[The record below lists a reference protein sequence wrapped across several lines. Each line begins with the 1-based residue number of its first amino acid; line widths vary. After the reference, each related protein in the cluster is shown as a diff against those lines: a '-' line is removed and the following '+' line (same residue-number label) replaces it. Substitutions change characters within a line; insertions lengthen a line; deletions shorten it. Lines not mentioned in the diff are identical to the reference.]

1 MRIRTRLTLIYT
13 VIIALILLFL
23 NLYIFYFTKIS
34 IKKDFFDRLE
44 NRALVTSQMYL
55 KEDNLPPAVFEQ
67 VRTKYV
73 QSLPDEIPRMY
84 DSLNRPSFIVN
95 KDDHAFPTEVIN
107 NTRKLKNIEYEDGDR
122 QVVGIFTTDNQG
134 DFVTLVSAPDITG
147 HARLNALKKVLLI
160 GFLISILIVY
170 LSGLFFSRQALKP
183 MSDIIAEV
191 KKISA
196 SNLHLRVNERKGKAE
211 IALLAVTFNE
221 FLNRLE
227 IAFEMQKNFV
237 SNASHELRTPLTS
250 IIGEVEVT
258 LNKHRNVDY
267 YEKTLKSVLIEGEK
281 LNQLTTGLLNLARVS
296 FDDSQLIIEDVRID
310 ELLWDTKELLLSQ
323 NKDYN
328 IHIEY
333 LDMPDDPD
341 KLIIRGNKQLL
352 QVALGN
358 IMENACKF
366 SDNKTVEAILKFN
379 PDNIQIT
386 IIDKGIGIPAD
397 DLKNI
402 FEPFYRA
409 TNARSYSGSGV
420 GLSLTQKIIKL
431 HKGNI
436 EISSVLNEG
445 TKVKIIFP
453 HL

>member
-13 VIIALILLFL
+13 VLIALILLFL

-73 QSLPDEIPRMY
+73 QSIPEEISRMY
-84 DSLNRPSFIVN
+84 DSLNHPSFIVT
-95 KDDHAFPTEVIN
+95 KDDNAFSKEIIN
-107 NTRKLKNIEYEDGDR
+107 KARALKNIQYEENER

-134 DFVTLVSAPDITG
+134 DFVTLVSAPDIAG
-147 HARLNALKKVLLI
+147 NARLKELQKVLLI
-160 GFLISILIVY
+160 GFLISILIVF

-183 MSDIIAEV
+183 MSEIIVEV

-196 SNLHLRVNERKGKAE
+196 SNLHLRVNEGNGKDE

-281 LNQLTTGLLNLARVS
+281 LSQLTTGLLNLARVS

-310 ELLWDTKELLLSQ
+310 ELLWETRELLLSQ

-341 KLIIRGNKQLL
+341 ALIILGNKQLL

-358 IMENACKF
+358 ILENACKF

-379 PDNIQIT
+379 TDSIQIT
-386 IIDKGIGIPAD
+386 IIDKGIGIPVD
-397 DLKNI
+397 DLGNI

-409 TNARSYSGSGV
+409 TNARSYTGSGV
-420 GLSLTQKIIKL
+420 GLSLTQKIINL
-431 HKGNI
+431 HKGSI
-436 EISSVLNEG
+436 EIFSNLNEG
-445 TKVKIIFP
+445 TKVEFVFP
-453 HL
+453 HK

>member
-34 IKKDFFDRLE
+34 IKKDFYNSLE

-67 VRTKYV
+67 VRTKFV

-84 DSLNRPSFIVN
+84 DSLNRPRFIVL
-95 KDDHAFPTEVIN
+95 KEDHAFPIEIIN
-107 NTRKLKNIEYEDGDR
+107 NTRKLKNIEYEDGDK

-134 DFVTLVSAPDITG
+134 DFVTLVSAPDISG
-147 HARLNALKKVLLI
+147 HARLNELKTVLLI

-196 SNLHLRVNERKGKAE
+196 SNLHLRVNEGNGKDE

-281 LNQLTTGLLNLARVS
+281 LSQLTTGLLNLARVS

-310 ELLWDTKELLLSQ
+310 ELL
-323 NKDYN
+323 
-328 IHIEY
+328 
-333 LDMPDDPD
+333 
-341 KLIIRGNKQLL
+341 
-352 QVALGN
+352 
-358 IMENACKF
+358 
-366 SDNKTVEAILKFN
+366 
-379 PDNIQIT
+379 
-386 IIDKGIGIPAD
+386 
-397 DLKNI
+397 
-402 FEPFYRA
+402 
-409 TNARSYSGSGV
+409 
-420 GLSLTQKIIKL
+420 
-431 HKGNI
+431 
-436 EISSVLNEG
+436 
-445 TKVKIIFP
+445 
-453 HL
+453 

>member
-1 MRIRTRLTLIYT
+1 M
-13 VIIALILLFL
+13 ILLFL

-73 QSLPDEIPRMY
+73 QSIPEEISRMY
-84 DSLNRPSFIVN
+84 DSLNHPSFIVT
-95 KDDHAFPTEVIN
+95 KDDNAFSKEIIN
-107 NTRKLKNIEYEDGDR
+107 KARALKNIQYEENER

-134 DFVTLVSAPDITG
+134 DFVTLVSAPDIAG
-147 HARLNALKKVLLI
+147 NARLKELQKVLLI
-160 GFLISILIVY
+160 GFLISILIVF

-183 MSDIIAEV
+183 MSEIIVEV

-196 SNLHLRVNERKGKAE
+196 SNLHLRVNEGNGKDE

-281 LNQLTTGLLNLARVS
+281 LSQLTTGLLNLARVS

-310 ELLWDTKELLLSQ
+310 ELLWETRELLLSQ

-341 KLIIRGNKQLL
+341 ALIILGNKQLL

-358 IMENACKF
+358 ILENACKF

-379 PDNIQIT
+379 TDSIQIT
-386 IIDKGIGIPAD
+386 IIDKGIGIPVD
-397 DLKNI
+397 DLGNI

-409 TNARSYSGSGV
+409 TNARSYTGSGV
-420 GLSLTQKIIKL
+420 GLSLTQKIINL
-431 HKGNI
+431 HKGSI
-436 EISSVLNEG
+436 EIFSNLNEG
-445 TKVKIIFP
+445 TKVEFVFP
-453 HL
+453 HK

>member
-34 IKKDFFDRLE
+34 IKNDFFDRLQ
-44 NRALVTSQMYL
+44 NRALVTAQMYL

-67 VRTKYV
+67 VRTKFV
-73 QSLPDEIPRMY
+73 QRLPDETARMY
-84 DSLNRPSFIVN
+84 DSLNHPSFIVN
-95 KDDHAFPTEVIN
+95 KEDHAFPIEVIN
-107 NTRKLKNIEYEDGDR
+107 NARKLKSTEYEDGDR

-134 DFVTLVSAPDITG
+134 DFVTLVSAPDISG
-147 HARLNALKKVLLI
+147 HARLNELKKVLLI

-196 SNLHLRVNERKGKAE
+196 SNLHLRVNEGNGKDE

-258 LNKHRNVDY
+258 LNKHRNVEY

-281 LNQLTTGLLNLARVS
+281 LSQLTTGLLNLARVS

-310 ELLWDTKELLLSQ
+310 ELLWETKELLLSQ
-323 NKDYN
+323 NKDFN

-333 LDMPDDPD
+333 LEMPEDPD
-341 KLIIRGNKQLL
+341 KLIIKGNKQLL

-366 SDNKTVEAILKFN
+366 SDNKTVKAILKFN
-379 PDNIQIT
+379 PENIHIT
-386 IIDKGIGIPAD
+386 IIDRGIGIPTD

-445 TKVKIIFP
+445 TKVEIKFP

>member
-196 SNLHLRVNERKGKAE
+196 SNLHLRVNEGNGKDE